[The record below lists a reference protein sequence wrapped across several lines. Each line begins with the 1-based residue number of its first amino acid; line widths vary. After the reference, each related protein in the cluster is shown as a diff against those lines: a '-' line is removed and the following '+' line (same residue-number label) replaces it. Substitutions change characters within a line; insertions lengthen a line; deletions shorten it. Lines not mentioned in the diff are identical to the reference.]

1 MIYGNQNNKN
11 SIISNYYMQCTMY
24 MYMHVPAAKL
34 ITKSDMVSL

>member
-1 MIYGNQNNKN
+1 MIYGTQNSKN
-11 SIISNYYMQCTMY
+11 SIIISNYNMQCT